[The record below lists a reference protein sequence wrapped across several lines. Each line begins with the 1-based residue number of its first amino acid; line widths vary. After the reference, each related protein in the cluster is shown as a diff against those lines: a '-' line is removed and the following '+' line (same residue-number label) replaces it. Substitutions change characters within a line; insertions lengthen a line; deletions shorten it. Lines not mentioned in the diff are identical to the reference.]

1 MERNKI
7 EDIYYELGSDQDY
20 LEELK
25 VINEKIDNFTLHEK
39 STLEDYDYIYN
50 LKKRRAEIEVILYF
64 LSSARSI
71 IWKRNIF

>member
-7 EDIYYELGSDQDY
+7 EGIYYELGSDEDY

-64 LSSARSI
+64 LSSAR
-71 IWKRNIF
+71 NIL

>member
-7 EDIYYELGSDQDY
+7 EAIYYELGSDDDY
-20 LEELK
+20 LKELK
-25 VINEKIDNFTLHEK
+25 IINEKIDNFTLHEK

-71 IWKRNIF
+71 I

>member
-7 EDIYYELGSDQDY
+7 ESIYYELGSDEDY
-20 LEELK
+20 LKELK
-25 VINEKIDNFTLHEK
+25 IINEKIDNFTLHEK

-71 IWKRNIF
+71 I

>member
-25 VINEKIDNFTLHEK
+25 AINEKIDTFIFHEK

-71 IWKRNIF
+71 I

>member
-7 EDIYYELGSDQDY
+7 EGIYYELGSDEDY

-71 IWKRNIF
+71 I

>member
-1 MERNKI
+1 MINLERNKI

-71 IWKRNIF
+71 I